1 MEFEGKHADVT
12 DKIIGAHYTV
22 YNTLGPGFAEKVY
35 ENALA
40 LELHKNGCRVETQKP
55 IDVYYAGQRVGEY
68 FADMVVNDVVIVE
81 LKAVKTLLKEH
92 EAQLIHYLKATTI
105 EVGLLFNFGPEP
117 QFRRRVYD
125 NDKKG
130 ALSWIKA

>member
-1 MEFEGKHADVT
+1 MEFEGKHADIT
-12 DKIIGAHYTV
+12 EKIIGAYYTV
-22 YNTLGPGFAEKVY
+22 YNTLGYGFAEKVY
-35 ENALA
+35 ENALVF
-40 LELHKNGCRVETQKP
+40 ELRRSGCRVETQKP
-55 IDVYYAGQRVGEY
+55 LEVYYAGQQVGEY
-68 FADMVVNDVVIVE
+68 FADMVVDDVVIVE

-92 EAQLIHYLKATTI
+92 EAQLLHYLKATTI
-105 EVGLLFNFGPEP
+105 EVVLLFNFGPEP